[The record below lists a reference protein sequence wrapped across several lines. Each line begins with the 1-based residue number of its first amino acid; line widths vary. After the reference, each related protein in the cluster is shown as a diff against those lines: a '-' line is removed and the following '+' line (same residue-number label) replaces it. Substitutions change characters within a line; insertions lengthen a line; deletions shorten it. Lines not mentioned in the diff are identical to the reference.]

1 MRRMDRTCA
10 AALAITRESL
20 EMFRAAL
27 RGLPDEAMA
36 WSPAPGMN
44 PLSVLVAHTCS
55 SLRFFVAAGVGQV
68 GSLQAYREGPRAASF
83 AETGWDV
90 ERALEEL
97 DALESGL
104 AALLTAAPVSAL
116 DATISWPED
125 PSIAMTGAE
134 ALFRSVGHLREHVGH
149 AQVMRDLWL
158 AEHRS

>member
-1 MRRMDRTCA
+1 
-10 AALAITRESL
+10 
-20 EMFRAAL
+20 MFRAAL

-68 GSLQAYREGPRAASF
+68 GSLQAYREGTRAASF
-83 AETGWDV
+83 AEAGWDV
-90 ERALEEL
+90 GRALEEL

-104 AALLTAAPVSAL
+104 AALLTSAPASAL
-116 DATISWPED
+116 DATISWAED
-125 PSIAMTGAE
+125 PSLAMTGAE

-149 AQVMRDLWL
+149 AQVMRDLWR
-158 AEHRS
+158 AAHPS